1 MFRTMQNHKHSNSS
15 RNADNRS
22 GYMRIDYLAD
32 NETHLPTVAAWQ
44 HAQFGYLNPSVTLEQ
59 RAEKLRHSLQKGKLP
74 TTLVSLSDDGAPLGF
89 ACILPAT
96 ITHKHLG
103 PWLSSVFVP
112 IEHRSKGIASALS
125 LRAVAE
131 AALAGFGEIYLFTP
145 HNESLYARLGWKTFE
160 RSELN
165 GLPIALMARPTTA

>member
-1 MFRTMQNHKHSNSS
+1 MQSHKHSNSS
-15 RNADNRS
+15 HNDDNRS
-22 GYMRIDYLAD
+22 GYMRIEYLAD
-32 NETHLPTVAAWQ
+32 NEIHLPTVAAWQ
-44 HAQFGYLNPSVTLEQ
+44 HAQFGYLNPSVTLAQ
-59 RAEKLRHSLQKGKLP
+59 RTEKLRHSLQKRQLP
-74 TTLVSLSDDGAPLGF
+74 TTLVSLSYDGAPLGF
-89 ACILPAT
+89 ASVLPAT

-112 IEHRSKGIASALS
+112 IEHRHKGVASALS

-131 AALAGFGEIYLFTP
+131 AALAGFEEIYLFTP